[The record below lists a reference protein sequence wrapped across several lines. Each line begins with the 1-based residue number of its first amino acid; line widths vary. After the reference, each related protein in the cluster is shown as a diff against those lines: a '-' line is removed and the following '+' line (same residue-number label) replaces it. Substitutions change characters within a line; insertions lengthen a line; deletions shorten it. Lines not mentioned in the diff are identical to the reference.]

1 VPSVTFDVDVDG
13 AGLVRSVS
21 VPGDG
26 ELSAAAVT
34 EEPAGGSQQP
44 TSPILLVGALPK
56 S

>member
-1 VPSVTFDVDVDG
+1 MVTLSIDTSG
-13 AGLVRSVS
+13 AGLVKGVS
-21 VPGDG
+21 ISADDG

-34 EEPAGGSQQP
+34 EEPDGGSQQP